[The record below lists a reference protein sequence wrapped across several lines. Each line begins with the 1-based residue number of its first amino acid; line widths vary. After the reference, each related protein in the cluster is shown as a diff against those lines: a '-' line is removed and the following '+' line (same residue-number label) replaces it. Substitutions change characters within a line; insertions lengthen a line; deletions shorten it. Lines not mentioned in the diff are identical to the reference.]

1 MGRWAYL
8 AILLFFFPASIYSQ
22 DRQKELEN
30 LCAWHVCNFE
40 FDDALRNARALIK
53 IADSTGN
60 DFRKLSAY
68 AFAGQAYNTVDDMGF
83 SIKANTTELFPNSQT
98 VATKYISALEVS
110 SRQYHRQHICQKN
123 RGQRI
128 IFDQWIILQNREQA
142 NFGYVYTIY

>member
-8 AILLFFFPASIYSQ
+8 AILLFFFHASIYSQ

-68 AFAGQAYNTVDDMGF
+68 AFAGQAYMAADKPDSAFIWLYEGLRLWEEDEDRYVKTKGY
-83 SIKANTTELFPNSQT
+83 SEL
-98 VATKYISALEVS
+98 KS
-110 SRQYHRQHICQKN
+110 SMICL
-123 RGQRI
+123 RERLP
-128 IFDQWIILQNREQA
+128 QWYPER
-142 NFGYVYTIY
+142 

>member
-68 AFAGQAYNTVDDMGF
+68 AFAGQAYMAADKPDSAFIWLYEGLRLWEEDEDRYVKTKGY
-83 SIKANTTELFPNSQT
+83 SEL
-98 VATKYISALEVS
+98 KS
-110 SRQYHRQHICQKN
+110 SMICL
-123 RGQRI
+123 RERLP
-128 IFDQWIILQNREQA
+128 QWYPER
-142 NFGYVYTIY
+142 